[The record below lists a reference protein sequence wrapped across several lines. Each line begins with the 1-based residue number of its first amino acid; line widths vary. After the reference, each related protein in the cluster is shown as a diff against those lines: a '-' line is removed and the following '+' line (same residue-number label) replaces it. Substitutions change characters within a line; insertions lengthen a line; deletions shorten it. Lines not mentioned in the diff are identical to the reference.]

1 MPKGEKQVGL
11 QLEIGADASSFL
23 KTLKKVDK
31 EIDSTRKS
39 ARTLMKSLK
48 LDFDPT
54 VYDVA
59 QQKLRHAMEETEQK
73 ADELRK
79 KMKELQNA
87 GKVDTEEYEQL
98 QEELAKTNIKANDL
112 KKDLEKLEEIKFA
125 SMNKGLTEASDKL
138 KKMSEK
144 TKALSIASAAAVGG
158 MVALAKA
165 TAASGAELQDYSDRL
180 NVSAEALQRW
190 QYIAMQSGVENNKLY
205 QGFTKAR
212 DAIGTAMS
220 GTVNNATKV
229 LQTLIGDISRLP
241 NTTEGAFNTIIDA
254 LAQVED
260 KTMQAYYANEI
271 FGEKLAT
278 DLIPMVNNGAE
289 KLKQLNAEFDSIGYL
304 SDEQVQGLA
313 DFDDKLNIVRKKLDI
328 AKSELGISLLPVLE
342 TLSKFLT
349 DTLVP
354 AMKGFAEWFGN
365 LNDRTRI
372 FITTALLL
380 TAALSPIL
388 GILSKIIGVIPKLIK
403 LIGTM
408 NVQTW
413 KTVGGYLAL
422 GAAMRSITDLIAN
435 WEKMSKVEKILK
447 ALGVAAM
454 TAAAAVAVFHAS
466 WSVGIAVG
474 VIAAGITAAIAAIKA
489 AAEETGVDVGW
500 SDEKTLA
507 KSVGVSETELAQTA
521 NNTGAEKPETGGGV
535 SNTYNE
541 DNSTYEIQIA
551 VEGSGNKDYDAKELA
566 EEVIRQIQIRK
577 QAGR

>member
-1 MPKGEKQVGL
+1 MPKGEKQVGI

-23 KTLKKVDK
+23 KELKKVDK
-31 EIDSTRKS
+31 EINSTEKS

-73 ADELRK
+73 AGNLRK
-79 KMKELQNA
+79 KLKELQDA

-98 QEELAKTNIKANDL
+98 QEALVKTNIKANDL

-180 NVSAEALQRW
+180 NVSAESLQRW

-229 LQTLIGDISRLP
+229 LQTLTGDISRLP

-313 DFDDKLNIVRKKLDI
+313 DFDDKLNIVRKKLDL
-328 AKSELGISLLPVLE
+328 AKSELGIALLPVLE

-354 AMKGFAEWFGN
+354 AMKGFAEWFEN
-365 LNDRTRI
+365 LNDRTRN

-422 GAAMRSITDLIAN
+422 GAAMLSITDLIAN
-435 WEKMSKVEKILK
+435 WEKMSTVEKILK
-447 ALGVAAM
+447 ALGVAAL

-500 SDEKTLA
+500 SDEKTLE

-521 NNTGAEKPETGGGV
+521 NNTGAEKPETGGSV

-566 EEVIRQIQIRK
+566 EEVIRQIQVRK